1 MVRMFLILNE
11 WTVRATGEEK
21 SCYFYTPNPRKK
33 IALAHG
39 QTGVWSPVTTQGAD
53 DVAPIWMGEMTEEMY
68 DIYVD
73 EGYDQLMLNLKTGDT
88 TYCGA
93 NLKAESTSEAT
104 QPTA

>member
-11 WTVRATGEEK
+11 WVDKLTSEAK
-21 SCYFYTPNPRKK
+21 SCYCFMANPKKK

-39 QTGVWSPVTTQGAD
+39 QTGVWSPVTTQGAN

-73 EGYDQLMLNLKTGDT
+73 EGYDELMLNTKTGDT
-88 TYCGA
+88 TFCGA

-104 QPTA
+104 QPNA